1 MPRMSQRRRNGCKL
15 ATIIGLTFAALAPA
29 LAQQP
34 SSAQLQAVRS
44 SCRSDFISHC
54 SGVQPGGRDALECLM
69 RNSSQLSAACGRAV
83 AAIVPKS
90 DTAKSDAGK
99 PDTGK
104 SDTPAAQT
112 PQPSS
117 TVVAQQASTPQSAQ
131 DQLAAVGRACTLDD
145 ASHCSWIKSDNPELL
160 LCLKANA
167 AQLSQACQ
175 SVVLG
180 TTVSTPVEA
189 GTPTPPPTEVAT
201 PKEVTTPKETKR
213 PSSKQTSEVKSA
225 CRSDFIAHC
234 RGVQPGGRSALQCL
248 ERNASALSGSCR
260 SALAAL
266 KGGAPKETA
275 DTGSSDQPAAATP
288 KAPTSQQQS
297 AIRAACRSDF
307 ISNCSGVQP
316 GGSAAL
322 QCLKS
327 HASSLSQGCQG
338 ALAAVGGGGGTETSD
353 TSESTPAAA
362 PSGGFGVRRLP
373 LREELAIIRICAIDR
388 NTLCGGMSPGGGR
401 ILMCLAQNAS
411 QLSPRCKSALAMARG
426 G

>member
-15 ATIIGLTFAALAPA
+15 AAIIGLTFAALAPA

-54 SGVQPGGRDALECLM
+54 SGVQPGGRDALECLL

-99 PDTGK
+99 PDT
-104 SDTPAAQT
+104 PAAQT
-112 PQPSS
+112 SQPSS
-117 TVVAQQASTPQSAQ
+117 AVVAQQASTPQSAQ
-131 DQLAAVGRACTLDD
+131 DQLAAVGKACTLDD

-180 TTVSTPVEA
+180 TTVNAPVETV
-189 GTPTPPPTEVAT
+189 TPTPVPTVVAA
-201 PKEVTTPKETKR
+201 PKEVTPPKETKR
-213 PSSKQTSEVKSA
+213 PSSKQATEVKSA

-234 RGVQPGGRSALQCL
+234 RGVQPGGRSALLCL
-248 ERNASALSGSCR
+248 ERNASVLSGSCR
-260 SALAAL
+260 GALAAL

-275 DTGSSDQPAAATP
+275 DSGPSDQPAAATP

-338 ALAAVGGGGGTETSD
+338 ALAAVGGGGGSTETAD
-353 TSESTPAAA
+353 TGANAPAGA
-362 PSGGFGVRRLP
+362 PEGGGFAVRRLP

-388 NTLCGGMSPGGGR
+388 NTLCGGMQPGGGR